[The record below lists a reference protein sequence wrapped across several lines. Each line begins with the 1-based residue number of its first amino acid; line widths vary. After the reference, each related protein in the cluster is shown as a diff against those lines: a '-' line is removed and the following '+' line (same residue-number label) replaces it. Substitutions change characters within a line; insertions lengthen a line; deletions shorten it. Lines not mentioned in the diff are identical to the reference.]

1 VLATHLFV
9 PSRRM
14 GCTMIKRTTIQTVVL
29 LGVVSLFA
37 PQAMAEGK
45 FQKLSG
51 SQIRAKVAGMEITD
65 DVHWAD
71 VFERNGTLRSF
82 SMGRD
87 RAGKWRV
94 QNEELC
100 LEQGQ
105 ESGCFEVWLAGNK
118 VELRPKG
125 SGLPREGTLQKPA
138 ARR

>member
-1 VLATHLFV
+1 VLAGHLFAS
-9 PSRRM
+9 SRRM
-14 GCTMIKRTTIQTVVL
+14 GCTMIKRTTIQAVVL

-45 FQKLSG
+45 FQKLTG
-51 SQIRAKVAGMEITD
+51 SQIRAKIAGMEIID

-71 VFERNGTLRSF
+71 VFERNGALRSF

-94 QNEELC
+94 QKDEPC

-105 ESGCFEVWLAGNK
+105 ESGCYEVWLAGNK

-125 SGLPREGTLQKPA
+125 SGLPLEGTLQEPA
-138 ARR
+138 AQR

>member
-1 VLATHLFV
+1 MRIPATA
-9 PSRRM
+9 
-14 GCTMIKRTTIQTVVL
+14 GAL
-29 LGVVSLFA
+29 LLIVSVA
-37 PQAMAEGK
+37 ATREAAAEK
-45 FQKLSG
+45 FQRLG
-51 SQIRAKVAGMEITD
+51 SAQIRAKVAGMEITD

-82 SMGRD
+82 SMGRN

-94 QNEELC
+94 QKDELC

-105 ESGCFEVWLAGNK
+105 ESGCYEVWLARDK

-125 SGLPREGTLQKPA
+125 SGLPREGMLQKPA